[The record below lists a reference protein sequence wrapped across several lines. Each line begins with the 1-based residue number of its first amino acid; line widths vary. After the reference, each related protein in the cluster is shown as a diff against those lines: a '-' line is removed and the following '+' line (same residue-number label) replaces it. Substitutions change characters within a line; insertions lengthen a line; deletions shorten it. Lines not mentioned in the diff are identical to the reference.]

1 MPRIDDTWPEY
12 WERVDSDTAKVGSSR
27 ARYVALDHDHVV
39 DWFRL
44 HWDLLE
50 VLVDDPDMVHVRFAT
65 FDGELLSLSVSR
77 DRDGVGWSCPTR
89 RVCRHRLAVSSRLRG
104 AQHWVAQLIAMR
116 GRLLSMATDRNDRN
130 LADSSQELRSA
141 SAW

>member
-1 MPRIDDTWPEY
+1 MPRIDDTWPEH

-50 VLVDDPDMVHVRFAT
+50 VLVDDPDLVHVRFAT
-65 FDGELLSLSVSR
+65 FDGDLLSYRFRVIGMELA
-77 DRDGVGWSCPTR
+77 GV
-89 RVCRHRLAVSSRLRG
+89 VRLVEFAV
-104 AQHWVAQLIAMR
+104 I
-116 GRLLSMATDRNDRN
+116 D
-130 LADSSQELRSA
+130 
-141 SAW
+141 